1 MTLNAPMDSSS
12 TKPPYLDGGGDES
25 ETLRLAETA
34 VADELFEGFAE
45 AEDGFEDAE
54 VGSAA
59 DAVGRD

>member
-1 MTLNAPMDSSS
+1 MDSSS
-12 TKPPYLDGGGDES
+12 TKPYLDGGGDES

-34 VADELFEGFAE
+34 VADELLEGFAE
-45 AEDGFEDAE
+45 AEDDFEGAE